1 MEQRSTCSI
10 GKHQLNWE
18 KGGGGL
24 QVVLVMEGKKGL
36 EAAANACLSR
46 SHQRPGRCDECD
58 GDSGLFC
65 GPQADAAAGWAPD
78 FLLRAPAQ
86 SILLCST
93 HRTTLY
99 LGALQETVTAANRR
113 ASFTKTL
120 KISTVATIGG
130 FLFF

>member
-1 MEQRSTCSI
+1 M
-10 GKHQLNWE
+10 
-18 KGGGGL
+18 

-46 SHQRPGRCDECD
+46 SHQRSGRCDECD

-130 FLFF
+130 FLFFEDVLSVTQKGR